1 MEQTVEQQVQETI
14 DILTG
19 TLQDAKKFDQGN
31 DTAGTRVRKTMQL
44 VKAKAQATRENISQ
58 QRGASKIIK

>member
-1 MEQTVEQQVQETI
+1 MEQQVQEAI

-19 TLQDAKKFDQGN
+19 ALKDAKKFDQGN
-31 DTAGTRVRKTMQL
+31 DTAGTRVRKAMQL